1 MWFRCFG
8 CVLSIDYLFTT
19 AIIINVGLKTEVKIE
34 VKLEWK
40 LMWKLSWKLR
50 WKLKRELLKMKA
62 HFGNESTFRKWKHI
76 SKMKEH
82 FENESTFQNSKHIL
96 NCPTRKVTPEVTDE
110 WPLKGLLNLDL
121 FCFLPQT

>member
-50 WKLKRELLKMKA
+50 WKLRWKLKRELLKMKA
-62 HFGNESTFRKWKHI
+62 HFGNESTFQKWKNI
-76 SKMKEH
+76 LKTKAH
-82 FENESTFQNSKHIL
+82 FKIQSTFWTVQQGKWL
-96 NCPTRKVTPEVTDE
+96 
-110 WPLKGLLNLDL
+110 LKWLMNDHWRDCWIWI
-121 FCFLPQT
+121 FFFFPRHSCR